1 MGCIPSKKR
10 RAHEHTDFAGV
21 KESAP
26 RGRPETAPSLP
37 PAYDATNSDPEPS
50 LDEAVKSVIDASEKM
65 SDDIAAIILLAEAGK
80 AATTGRM
87 AARIHALLTLRV
99 AQARKT
105 GKGMAAD
112 ELAQPVLEA
121 LEDRAKQPTMQPT
134 YLAQLARAAESAM
147 AREAAEWEEE

>member
-1 MGCIPSKKR
+1 MGCISSKKQ
-10 RAHEHTDFAGV
+10 RAQEYTDLAGA
-21 KESAP
+21 KESAS
-26 RGRPETAPSLP
+26 RGSQEADPLLP
-37 PAYDATNSDPEPS
+37 PAYDATSSDPKPS

-105 GKGMAAD
+105 GKSMAAD

-134 YLAQLARAAESAM
+134 YLAQLARAAESAT